1 MRLLDRAWWALVSL
15 GFRLLYNELAWTY
28 DAVSW
33 IVSLGDWRRWQRTA
47 LRGLAIPP
55 GSRVLELA
63 HGPGWMQI
71 DLRTAGLD
79 PVGLDVSPAMGRLA
93 RGKLVRHGLP
103 VRLARGLAQQL
114 PFGAESFPAVV
125 ATFPTEFILD
135 PATLAEV
142 YRVLQPGGRLVIV
155 AAGMLT
161 GGGPLRAALEWAYRI
176 TGQRGPGPD
185 GLWPESLAAR
195 FKAAGF
201 RLYLAKVSYPR
212 SEAIMVVAQKP

>member
-1 MRLLDRAWWALVSL
+1 MTILRRAWWSLVGL

-33 IVSLGDWRRWQRTA
+33 IVSLGDWRQWQRTA
-47 LRGLAIPP
+47 LRGLAVPP

-71 DLRTAGLD
+71 DLRTAGLE
-79 PVGLDVSPAMGRLA
+79 PVGLDLSPAMGRLA
-93 RGKLVRHGLP
+93 RR
-103 VRLARGLAQQL
+103 RLARPGLPARLVRGVGQRL
-114 PFGAESFPAVV
+114 PFGAEAFPAVL

-155 AAGMLT
+155 AAGRLT
-161 GGGPLRAALEWAYRI
+161 GGGPLRAILEWAYRI

-185 GLWPESLAAR
+185 GLWPASLASR
-195 FKAAGF
+195 FEAAGF
-201 RLYLAKVSYPR
+201 RLYLVKVSYPR